1 LGGIKVLKKLSLA
14 MLALML
20 LLAACGGDDAAKL
33 SAEEQAFADG
43 LVTQLTADTSAEN
56 PLAAEADARCAAEG
70 VVGAFGLERS
80 QALFGGTID
89 INDLATIGAGMTEAE
104 RGTFAD
110 TLTGCVNVAET
121 AAAGIAGSS
130 GGVITEEDGACIAGK
145 IDADAQKAMIVA
157 ELAGQDPDPSVF
169 LAAVTDCIDMTALM
183 HDQLVAAG
191 MPEETANCIVGAL
204 DENFFTSL
212 LTATMSGQTPA
223 LDDPA
228 FTAAITAC
236 MGG

>member
-1 LGGIKVLKKLSLA
+1 LEGIKVLKKLSLA
-14 MLALML
+14 VLALML

-33 SAEEQAFADG
+33 SGEEQAFADG

-121 AAAGIAGSS
+121 AAAGIAASS
-130 GGVITEEDGACIAGK
+130 GGVISEEDGACIA
-145 IDADAQKAMIVA
+145 
-157 ELAGQDPDPSVF
+157 ELAGQEADPSVF

-183 HDQLVAAG
+183 HDQLIAAG
-191 MPEETANCIVGAL
+191 MPEETVTCIVGAL
-204 DENFFTSL
+204 DEDFFTSL
-212 LTATMSGQTPA
+212 LTATMSGQTPT